1 MRELE
6 AGPGPV
12 HGLCDES
19 RTNGIPEYI
28 AEDGEEMAV
37 SLNGKTLEA
46 ALPDMAM
53 AAVMGVV
60 AADMTGHPLLHEG
73 AECVEGRR
81 GHHEVKMIGHQ
92 AEAEDLERM
101 PGFGRAEQLQEGGIV
116 GVLVKD
122 GCPTI
127 ATVEH
132 MVGMAGGLS
141 TRNARHRA

>member
-12 HGLCDES
+12 HGLCGES
-19 RTNGIPEYI
+19 RTNGVPEDI

-60 AADMTGHPLLHEG
+60 AADMTGHPPLHEG
-73 AECVEGRR
+73 AECVDSSGRYD
-81 GHHEVKMIGHQ
+81 EMKMI
-92 AEAEDLERM
+92 
-101 PGFGRAEQLQEGGIV
+101 
-116 GVLVKD
+116 
-122 GCPTI
+122 
-127 ATVEH
+127 
-132 MVGMAGGLS
+132 
-141 TRNARHRA
+141 RH